1 MWQSEEAWQKL
12 DACFLINKLLFP
24 RHKAS
29 GEADFSSW
37 DSGRLEEHLV
47 MEMTGKK
54 PRTPTGN
61 NRTLRNINMC
71 RFAEKTFNY
80 TVSTRLIFSGS
91 ISFNYQS
98 EKTVTQHVEKMEQT
112 TKTSLGHPWLTI
124 HSSDNYFFPCTISD
138 LLKITLSMWLIKSSC
153 LPSCFL
159 SFCRKAAQQQI
170 QS

>member
-1 MWQSEEAWQKL
+1 
-12 DACFLINKLLFP
+12 
-24 RHKAS
+24 
-29 GEADFSSW
+29 
-37 DSGRLEEHLV
+37 

-71 RFAEKTFNY
+71 RLAEKTFNY

-112 TKTSLGHPWLTI
+112 TKTSLGHP
-124 HSSDNYFFPCTISD
+124 
-138 LLKITLSMWLIKSSC
+138 
-153 LPSCFL
+153 
-159 SFCRKAAQQQI
+159 
-170 QS
+170 